1 MPNRIVREAIL
12 DSDRYHSLRTD
23 SERLL
28 FHEILLLADDYG
40 IAPANYG
47 FLRRRTSVCLSKSTD
62 QVAGFLESLMAVD
75 LVRVYEIGDAR
86 YLYIPRFGNVP
97 RSRKPKWPIPP
108 DEMGGNE
115 IKELQKKR
123 TAYAVRLPTSDTQLH
138 ANVAETETETETGTE
153 VQDQVLVLNTAS
165 SNQNL
170 VGQPLSPVS
179 VLTSPTQVL
188 NQLVDTEKK
197 TTSLRRAS
205 RIATDWALP
214 LEWGEW
220 AMRERPTFTNGDAA
234 RMADRFRDYWIAKPG
249 KDGTKLDW
257 FATWRNWVR
266 SETRI
271 RGSPASVSEQNQA
284 ALAEWKTQHSQRI
297 IDQENET

>member
-1 MPNRIVREAIL
+1 
-12 DSDRYHSLRTD
+12 
-23 SERLL
+23 
-28 FHEILLLADDYG
+28 
-40 IAPANYG
+40 
-47 FLRRRTSVCLSKSTD
+47 
-62 QVAGFLESLMAVD
+62 MAVD
-75 LVRVYEIGDAR
+75 LIRIYQNGDNR

-97 RSRKPKWPIPP
+97 RSQKTKWPMPP
-108 DEMGGNE
+108 DNLGGNE
-115 IKELQKKR
+115 IKCLQEKR
-123 TAYAVRLPTSDTQLH
+123 IAYDTQRRTNAMQMH
-138 ANVAETETETETGTE
+138 ANALETETETETETE

-170 VGQPLSPVS
+170 VDQPLSPVS